1 MVSNPTTRSMTEEE
15 EFSDCGSLASDSNPP
30 PLSAASEDDDDDI
43 GNVRDFVGEA
53 VDADEDLLAGL
64 SSLGSSYTA
73 NVAIRQQI
81 EELQTVGRCSFRVA
95 LQCSMDG
102 FHHNPMGSVLR

>member
-15 EFSDCGSLASDSNPP
+15 EFSDCGSLVSDSDCPL
-30 PLSAASEDDDDDI
+30 LSAASEDDDDI

-53 VDADEDLLAGL
+53 VDADEDLLVAL

-102 FHHNPMGSVLR
+102 FHHNAMGSVLR